1 MTEKDPDETRFPPSL
16 SSADRFRE
24 AGPAPMEHLW
34 RSEIRAAPVEQD
46 ERAEKPD
53 QHGEVEEAEN
63 EPAHAAPVEFAPAPQ
78 TREVSTRIGVWGSP
92 ASGKTTFL
100 GALRLAALDPAG
112 PFGRW
117 QVVPS
122 DDVSERFLVETAR
135 KLAIDKVFPPATQ
148 AVRPYAWRFRGDL
161 SGTAFGRRRLWRRRP
176 ANRLEF
182 ELSVLDVPGGAYE
195 DLRSDGIAA
204 RSIDHLARAQGL
216 VYLFDP
222 LREAQDSDSFAY
234 LNGTLTRITRLCMQ
248 ENRLDG
254 PYLPHHLAVCLTKFD
269 DPEVF
274 DRARRGGW
282 TDLGPNGVPVVSDP
296 AGFFDWLADDL
307 HGSTMRLVG
316 QTLRANFH
324 PARLHFFTTSAIG
337 FGTMPGGSIDLRRFG
352 NVNVVDGGY
361 RIVGPLRPYNVMDP
375 LVALLLGMRNGSR
388 P

>member
-1 MTEKDPDETRFPPSL
+1 MNENKPDEPRFPPPEMMSKTY
-16 SSADRFRE
+16 
-24 AGPAPMEHLW
+24 
-34 RSEIRAAPVEQD
+34 
-46 ERAEKPD
+46 ERNAVD
-53 QHGEVEEAEN
+53 GEAEYVGS
-63 EPAHAAPVEFAPAPQ
+63 EPVYVAPVEFTPGQ
-78 TREVSTRIGVWGSP
+78 QVGEGETRIGVWGSP

-100 GALRLAALDPAG
+100 GALRLAALDPSG

-122 DDVSERFLVETAR
+122 DDVSERFMVETAQ

-161 SGTAFGRRRLWRRRP
+161 SGTAFGRRRLLRKRP
-176 ANRLEF
+176 SNRLEF
-182 ELSVLDVPGGAYE
+182 ELNVLDVPGGVYE
-195 DLRSDGIAA
+195 DLRSDTLAA
-204 RSIDHLARAQGL
+204 RSVDHLARAQGL

-222 LREAQDSDSFAY
+222 VREARDSDSFAF
-234 LNGTLTRITRLCMQ
+234 LNGTLTRITRLSMQ

-269 DPEVF
+269 DPEIF
-274 DRARRGGW
+274 HRARRGGW

-324 PARLHFFTTSAIG
+324 PSRLHFFTSSAIG
-337 FGTMPGGSIDLRRFG
+337 FGTMPGGSVDLRRFG
-352 NVNVVDGGY
+352 NVNVVDGAE
-361 RIVGPLRPYNVMDP
+361 RIVGPLSPYNVMEP
-375 LVALLLGMRNGSR
+375 LVALLLGMRNGGR